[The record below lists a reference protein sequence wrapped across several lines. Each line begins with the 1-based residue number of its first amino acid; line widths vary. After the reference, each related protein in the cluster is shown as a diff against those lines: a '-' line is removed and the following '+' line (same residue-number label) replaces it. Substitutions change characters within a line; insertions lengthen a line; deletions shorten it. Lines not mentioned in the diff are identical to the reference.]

1 MPGIIDPETVYVDDL
16 PTIWSPAQEELTE
29 GERLQEINL
38 QATASLL
45 WAADAPEAVLRLLLG
60 ETEIE
65 RVFEPPAGYDPE
77 QQGDWNE
84 GFLTF
89 AFKHPIRLKSVKR
102 QADSLEV
109 VYNLEG
115 AGYWRIE
122 ITPESVS
129 IDRI

>member
-1 MPGIIDPETVYVDDL
+1 MPGFMDPETVYVDDL
-16 PTIWSPAQEELTE
+16 PTIWSPVQEELTE

-65 RVFEPPAGYDPE
+65 QVFEPPPGYDPE
-77 QQGDWNE
+77 QQGEWNAA
-84 GFLTF
+84 FLTF
-89 AFKHPIRLKSVKR
+89 AFKRPLRLKSVKR
-102 QADSLEV
+102 QSDSLEV
-109 VYNLEG
+109 VYSLEG

-129 IDRI
+129 IDRA